1 MEYSGEGNI
10 PKQIRVLVRR
20 KTWERM
26 LRTTELSVV
35 TYVILI
41 ANKFEKVCLFIVDQ
55 SSKKEVILFGQRE

>member
-26 LRTTELSVV
+26 LTTELSVV
-35 TYVILI
+35 YVILI
-41 ANKFEKVCLFIVDQ
+41 TNKFEKICLFIVDQ

>member
-10 PKQIRVLVRR
+10 PKQISVLVRR

-26 LRTTELSVV
+26 LTTELSVV
-35 TYVILI
+35 YVILI
-41 ANKFEKVCLFIVDQ
+41 TNKFEKICLFIVDQ

>member
-10 PKQIRVLVRR
+10 PKQISVLVRR

-26 LRTTELSVV
+26 LTTELSVV
-35 TYVILI
+35 YVILI
-41 ANKFEKVCLFIVDQ
+41 TNKFEKVCLFIVDQ

>member
-26 LRTTELSVV
+26 LTTELSVV
-35 TYVILI
+35 YVILI
-41 ANKFEKVCLFIVDQ
+41 TNKFEKVCLFIVDQ